1 MKNESNN
8 LLIHSLKEH
17 LSPRI
22 AVYTHDTFGLGH
34 VRRCLHIIREL
45 SRELPE
51 AAILFITG
59 SPALHYL
66 KEIPKNVD
74 IIKIPTVV
82 KTGASGSLPPHLPIG
97 QPELAEIRSR
107 IIKETVLSFGPEVF
121 IVDNFPLG
129 AHAEL
134 LPVLK
139 AIRGTNTR
147 AVLGLRDILDSSDV
161 VCAEWERNGVYDAI
175 DRYYDKVLIY
185 GVPEIYDAVAEYRIP
200 DRIRPKVHY
209 CGYLTATDEVPKLS
223 EDIRRKYSVK
233 GPLILAT
240 GGGGGDAFP
249 LLYTLIEAVNHLPDS
264 HALIFTGPLM
274 GDGDR
279 LELERM
285 INGNPRITL
294 QEFVQDLRPYL
305 KEADVLVSMCGY
317 NIASEIVFHG
327 TKAVI
332 APRTWRFGEHAKRK
346 RTREEKEQI
355 MRGQVLADS
364 GLVNMV
370 APDDLNAV
378 NLAKMISHTLDSPL
392 KSLPKHSFAV
402 DGLKNAVFHI
412 KELVRLGNAG

>member
-1 MKNESNN
+1 MKNESTDPIIN
-8 LLIHSLKEH
+8 SLKEH
-17 LSPRI
+17 LRPRI

-45 SRELPE
+45 SREMPE

-66 KEIPKNVD
+66 KEIPKHVD
-74 IIKIPTVV
+74 IVKIPTLV

-97 QPELAEIRSR
+97 HPELAEIRGR
-107 IIKETVLSFGPEVF
+107 IIKETILSFAPDAF

-129 AHAEL
+129 AHTEL

-139 AIRGTNTR
+139 EIRQLKTKAI
-147 AVLGLRDILDSSDV
+147 LGLRDILDSSEV
-161 VCAEWERNGVYDAI
+161 VCAEWQRNGVYDAI

-185 GVPEIYDAVAEYRIP
+185 GVPEIYDAVSEYRIP
-200 DRIRPKVHY
+200 EKLKDKVFY
-209 CGYLTATDEVPKLS
+209 CGYLTATDEVPKLP
-223 EDIRRKYSVK
+223 EDIRKQYSVK

-249 LLYTLIEAVNHLPDS
+249 LLYTLIEAVNHIPDS
-264 HALIFTGPLM
+264 HTLIFTGPLM
-274 GDGDR
+274 GDRDR
-279 LELERM
+279 MELEKM
-285 INGNPRITL
+285 INGNSRITL
-294 QEFVQDLRPYL
+294 KEFVQDLRPYL
-305 KEADVLVSMCGY
+305 KEADLLVSMCGY

-327 TKAVI
+327 TRAVI
-332 APRTWRFGEHAKRK
+332 SPRTWRFGEHARRK

-355 MRGQVLADS
+355 MRGQVLADY

-370 APDDLNAV
+370 SPDDLNAQ
-378 NLAKMISHTLDSPL
+378 NLASMINHTLSGPQ

-412 KELVRLGNAG
+412 KGLVR